1 MLTGLFASFF
11 VATRV
16 NMFDVCAS
24 PVRILFMLLPIM
36 VISTMLNYVKL
47 EVHSGINLS
56 RMQNLQFTRMKQV
69 KELSLIEYVF
79 VDDNSGDKLS
89 SSYATGFASVDFI
102 VWNLVNENKEE
113 DYHLDACHLTVL
125 SPPSGKYDLE
135 IVTDICPQKNTS
147 LEDGRHYA
155 VWEDPFKNW
164 LVTITFYLIL
174 SFEKSV

>member
-1 MLTGLFASFF
+1 
-11 VATRV
+11 
-16 NMFDVCAS
+16 
-24 PVRILFMLLPIM
+24 
-36 VISTMLNYVKL
+36 
-47 EVHSGINLS
+47 
-56 RMQNLQFTRMKQV
+56 MQNLQFTRMKQV

-147 LEDGRHYA
+147 LEFASR
-155 VWEDPFKNW
+155 
-164 LVTITFYLIL
+164 LINHCIQCCCL
-174 SFEKSV
+174 MET